1 MVEVFLG
8 QCPKLL
14 GDIHDSILHGDCV
27 ALVRA
32 AHNLKASLDR
42 PKGVWIGA
50 AGAEGEAWEWVGNR
64 CFRQNRQNTP

>member
-14 GDIHDSILHGDCV
+14 GDIRDSILHGDCV

-32 AHNLKASLDR
+32 AHKLKASLGR
-42 PKGVWIGA
+42 FGA
-50 AGAEGEAWEWVGNR
+50 QRENGG
-64 CFRQNRQNTP
+64 